1 MNFEPGNA
9 NPLNRFVCR
18 FFLFHLFESPK
29 FLLSRGRQR
38 EAVTVVH
45 AIAYYNNAKTWL
57 TEDILNEIGG
67 VPEESPD
74 MKLTNMEI
82 VRRQAEKF
90 STQRIKP
97 IFEHKRLAI
106 NTSLLWFMWAAIGMG
121 YPLFNVSV
129 AASRDLRS

>member
-1 MNFEPGNA
+1 M
-9 NPLNRFVCR
+9 
-18 FFLFHLFESPK
+18 
-29 FLLSRGRQR
+29 
-38 EAVTVVH
+38 H

-67 VPEESPD
+67 VPEDSPD

-82 VRRQAEKF
+82 IRRQAEKF

-106 NTSLLWFMWAAIGMG
+106 NTCLLWFMWAAIGMG

-129 AASRDLRS
+129 AAFGLGTLND